1 MASSR
6 GSSPASASGTASP
19 VQLTPNSKV
28 KALLAS
34 LDKDSDDE
42 SVSASP
48 RRRLMTSIAKDST
61 TKPNT
66 AVQPRHDAGKD
77 TSRILDSDSE
87 EEDVF
92 RPKGRLAARMQ
103 ANEGSAESES
113 TGNEK
118 RQESVRKMS
127 KAKSKSPSGAAS
139 ANNSEGSA
147 GSDMPVVS
155 RKRKVRVPRRATP
168 ASSPEK
174 GPASPG
180 LFVSP
185 RNGRSATP
193 IGDASD
199 SDELPKAKDLASNAR
214 FLALVEK
221 KKEERKAREAEVNK
235 EKAAKLAERR
245 RQKELMEEDGIAGD
259 SDEEV
264 ERRLTQHA
272 PTRKASKKALEEI
285 HRETQRLSR
294 NQQLAHNATTKKKFT
309 RSGLFAAFNYSNENV
324 RPSEVAHEPSSS
336 PPVPHS
342 DTEMKETPPT
352 SPVAPGDAIDKSML
366 ARDISLDGN
375 DEEMPILE
383 DVSRI
388 PSSPPP
394 RLDKGKGKAIE
405 EAPSEAAVLKKPMF
419 TQRPVRIRAPKL
431 ADRQKSAVDDSDSDL
446 EIVVA
451 KTPTLKKKLDLIFDR
466 VPAKQAK
473 ESHSIHALRM
483 LAHLTSPG
491 NQNVGRGRNKKPSI
505 TTTELQVSLQQR
517 ARQQAAREREERL
530 EGLRAKGV
538 IVQTA
543 EEREKEMAEMD
554 DLLARARQEGE
565 DIMKREK
572 AAAKKERK
580 AAGEVDP
587 LGESSDDEDWEE
599 SKAIAEEEVSGSDD
613 GEEGSENDASGESE
627 EEEEEAMDMDDE
639 DAEGKSANP
648 MFDEEAGESDDE
660 KVESELP
667 IDEEMAEGGHTEEED
682 GEETVPAPN
691 YRRSRKSNVIS
702 DDEDS
707 EDEVNTHK
715 TPRAPQNV
723 SPSVNAESPVAPHS
737 VLRSAT
743 KTFIPGLPVTGVAG
757 LGLTQIF
764 AGTMDE
770 SESQGFASPTQPAP
784 TFKQTDGEKDSMAF
798 LRRLPAPE
806 LPPFVATLEEDTQD
820 SEIVPQSQVIPQSQ
834 PMESMTQG
842 INLNFSQS
850 QFHGFDSLVEGTQM
864 SLFPDATQDVGF
876 QHMTPIKGRFV
887 DGPPSTLDTL
897 VLESTVVPE
906 TMDETPIVKKKGKLR
921 RRAPIVNF
929 SDDEENETSKMD
941 VDEEDL
947 DLDITSNA
955 FDVMRKATKKK
966 VVVDEFNKKMSEAKK
981 MVHEQAEESEDEYA
995 GLGGN
1000 SDDES
1005 GGEED
1010 AYIKEMINDE
1020 AGNDANE
1027 RELAAFFA

>member
-1 MASSR
+1 MTSSR
-6 GSSPASASGTASP
+6 ESSPASASGTASP
-19 VQLTPNSKV
+19 TQLTPNSKV

-48 RRRLMTSIAKDST
+48 RRRLITSIAKDST
-61 TKPNT
+61 TKPNK
-66 AVQPRHDAGKD
+66 AVEPTDDAGKD
-77 TSRILDSDSE
+77 ASSKSDSESE

-103 ANEGSAESES
+103 ANEGSAES
-113 TGNEK
+113 GNTSDENP
-118 RQESVRKMS
+118 RQRMRKML
-127 KAKSKSPSGAAS
+127 KAKSKSPTPAAS
-139 ANNSEGSA
+139 IHDNEGSD
-147 GSDMPVVS
+147 GIDVPVVY

-185 RNGRSATP
+185 RNGRSTTP
-193 IGDASD
+193 VGDASD
-199 SDELPKAKDLASNAR
+199 SDELPQVNNLASNSR

-221 KKEERKAREAEVNK
+221 KKEERKAREAEANK
-235 EKAAKLAERR
+235 EKAAKLAERK
-245 RQKELMEEDGIAGD
+245 RQKELIDEDGIAGD

-264 ERRLTQHA
+264 ERRLTQRVPA
-272 PTRKASKKALEEI
+272 RKASKRALEEM

-294 NQQLAHNATTKKKFT
+294 NQQLTHNATTKKKFT
-309 RSGLFAAFNYSNENV
+309 RSGLFAVFNYNNENGK
-324 RPSEVAHEPSSS
+324 PSEVGQEPSSS
-336 PPVPHS
+336 PPAPHS
-342 DTEMKETPPT
+342 DIEMKETPPT
-352 SPVAPGDAIDKSML
+352 SPVHGDAIDKSMP
-366 ARDISLDGN
+366 ARGIPL
-375 DEEMPILE
+375 DEEIPILE
-383 DVSRI
+383 AVSQI

-405 EAPSEAAVLKKPMF
+405 EGPLEAEMLKKPMF
-419 TQRPVRIRAPKL
+419 TQRPVRIRPPKP
-431 ADRQKSAVDDSDSDL
+431 ADRQKSAIDDSDSDL

-451 KTPTLKKKLDLIFDR
+451 KTPALKKKLDLIFDR

-473 ESHSIHALRM
+473 ESHSMHALRM

-491 NQNVGRGRNKKPSI
+491 KQNVGRGRNKKPSI

-517 ARQQAAREREERL
+517 ARQQATREREERL
-530 EGLRAKGV
+530 EALRAKGV

-543 EEREKEMAEMD
+543 EEREKEMTEMD
-554 DLLARARQEGE
+554 DLLARARKEGE

-599 SKAIAEEEVSGSDD
+599 SKTVAEEEVSGSGSDD

-627 EEEEEAMDMDDE
+627 DDEEDAMDVDDGE
-639 DAEGKSANP
+639 AEGNPTNP
-648 MFDEEAGESDDE
+648 MFDDEAGESDDE
-660 KVESELP
+660 EAESELP
-667 IDEEMAEGGHTEEED
+667 VDEEMAKCGDPDEED
-682 GEETVPAPN
+682 GEESVPTIN
-691 YRRSRKSNVIS
+691 HRRSRKSNVIS
-702 DDEDS
+702 DDEDT
-707 EDEVNTHK
+707 EGEADTHK
-715 TPRAPQNV
+715 TPRALQNV
-723 SPSVNAESPVAPHS
+723 SPIVNAESPVAPQS

-770 SESQGFASPTQPAP
+770 SQSQGFASPTQPAP
-784 TFKQTDGEKDSMAF
+784 TFKQTDGAKDSMAF

-806 LPPFVATLEEDTQD
+806 LPPFIATLEEDTQD
-820 SEIVPQSQVIPQSQ
+820 SEIVPQSQVIPESQ
-834 PMESMTQG
+834 PMESMTQD
-842 INLNFSQS
+842 IDLNFSQS
-850 QFHGFDSLVEGTQM
+850 QFHGFESLVEGTQT

-887 DGPPSTLDTL
+887 DGPASTVDTL
-897 VLESTVVPE
+897 VLEPMVVPE
-906 TMDETPIVKKKGKLR
+906 TTDETPIVKKKGKLR
-921 RRAPIVNF
+921 RRAPVINF

-941 VDEEDL
+941 VDEDL
-947 DLDITSNA
+947 DIDITSNA

-966 VVVDEFNKKMSEAKK
+966 AVVGEFDKKMSEAKK

-1010 AYIKEMINDE
+1010 AYVKEMINDE